1 VPDLSD
7 FWPVLAAF
15 LGAIAGGLG
24 APIPE
29 EAVVIGAG
37 IWVAGFPEV
46 GPLRWLILPVC
57 IVGILIADVFLY
69 FIGRT
74 WGGRLLNKPGMVRLL
89 PPERRRHIEDNFHR
103 YGVKI
108 LLFVRWLPGI
118 RSPMFMTAG
127 LMRLPLSRFIVA
139 DAAAAAV
146 GHTVLFF
153 LAWWFGDRFK
163 EMIEL
168 AEGRLR
174 NLIIIS
180 GIFVLALLFVIHFLR
195 KPVATADPEDVP
207 LIGHQVAAKLE
218 PSATVDGRLDEGSA
232 DPVPQQV
239 EQRETR

>member
-1 VPDLSD
+1 
-7 FWPVLAAF
+7 
-15 LGAIAGGLG
+15 
-24 APIPE
+24 
-29 EAVVIGAG
+29 
-37 IWVAGFPEV
+37 
-46 GPLRWLILPVC
+46 
-57 IVGILIADVFLY
+57 
-69 FIGRT
+69 
-74 WGGRLLNKPGMVRLL
+74 MVRLL